1 MEENFNQN
9 NTSPEMSDPQMYEA
23 APAEAP
29 QQPEQSGSNKKSVGP
44 IIGIAIIVVII
55 IFGGLYYWGG
65 KINNQELREIQE
77 NTTPEEILTQE
88 DASLESLQV
97 QSTSDE
103 IVDIEADLDLTDLEN
118 LDTELDNIDIELSL

>member
-9 NTSPEMSDPQMYEA
+9 NTSPETLGQMQESVT
-23 APAEAP
+23 E
-29 QQPEQSGSNKKSVGP
+29 KKPIGP

-65 KINNQELREIQE
+65 KINNQELRNAQE
-77 NTTPEEILTQE
+77 SVTAEEILNQQ
-88 DASLESLQV
+88 DPSLESLQV

-103 IVDIEADLDLTDLEN
+103 IADIEADLDLTDLEN
-118 LDTELDNIDIELSL
+118 LDAELGNIDIELGL

>member
-9 NTSPEMSDPQMYEA
+9 NISPETTENQNSEVTQQM
-23 APAEAP
+23 PT
-29 QQPEQSGSNKKSVGP
+29 EQIQDDATNKKPIGP

-65 KINNQELREIQE
+65 KINNQELRNAQE
-77 NTTPEEILTQE
+77 SVTAEEILNQQ
-88 DASLESLQV
+88 DASVESLQV

-103 IVDIEADLDLTDLEN
+103 IADIETDLDLTDLEN
-118 LDTELDNIDIELSL
+118 LDAELGNIDAELGL

>member
-9 NTSPEMSDPQMYEA
+9 NISPETTENQSSEVTQQMPTEQPQYDA
-23 APAEAP
+23 TD
-29 QQPEQSGSNKKSVGP
+29 KKSIGP

-65 KINNQELREIQE
+65 KINNQELRNAQE
-77 NTTPEEILTQE
+77 SITAEEISNQQDT
-88 DASLESLQV
+88 SVESLQV

-103 IVDIEADLDLTDLEN
+103 ITDIEADLDLTDLEN
-118 LDTELDNIDIELSL
+118 LDAELGNIDIELGL

>member
-9 NTSPEMSDPQMYEA
+9 NTSPETSENQNPEVSQQ
-23 APAEAP
+23 APVEQAP
-29 QQPEQSGSNKKSVGP
+29 ESATEKKSFGP

-65 KINNQELREIQE
+65 KINTQELRDVQE
-77 NTTPEEILTQE
+77 SLTAE
-88 DASLESLQV
+88 DISGQQDESLESLQV

-103 IVDIEADLDLTDLEN
+103 IVDIEADLDLTDLED
-118 LDTELDNIDIELSL
+118 LDAELGNIDIELGL

>member
-9 NTSPEMSDPQMYEA
+9 DSSQPQE
-23 APAEAP
+23 
-29 QQPEQSGSNKKSVGP
+29 SVTDKKSVGP

-65 KINNQELREIQE
+65 KINNQELREAQE
-77 NTTPEEILTQE
+77 SITAQEILSEQ
-88 DASLESLQV
+88 DKSLESLQV

-103 IVDIEADLDLTDLEN
+103 IADIETDLDLTDLEN
-118 LDTELDNIDIELSL
+118 LDKELGNIDIELSF

>member
-9 NTSPEMSDPQMYEA
+9 NISPEMSDPQMSETVST
-23 APAEAP
+23 EAP
-29 QQPEQSGSNKKSVGP
+29 QQTEQSGPNKKSIGP

-65 KINNQELREIQE
+65 KINKQELRSAQE
-77 NTTPEEILTQE
+77 NTTAEEILSQE

-103 IVDIEADLDLTDLEN
+103 IADIEADLDMTDLEN
-118 LDTELDNIDIELSL
+118 LDAELDNIDIELNF

>member
-9 NTSPEMSDPQMYEA
+9 NSPEINMQGVSEQ
-23 APAEAP
+23 P
-29 QQPEQSGSNKKSVGP
+29 QQTMNAEKKSVGP

-65 KINNQELREIQE
+65 KINNEELRQAQE
-77 NTTPEEILTQE
+77 NTTPEEILNQQDT
-88 DASLESLQV
+88 SVESLQV

-103 IVDIEADLDLTDLEN
+103 ITDIEADLNLTDLDD
-118 LDTELDNIDIELSL
+118 LDAELGNIDIELGL